1 MVKSPETHDKYG
13 FYWEVLG
20 VPLQTFCLASE
31 RLICMVGILIYR
43 ILHLSLRCDN
53 WYATML

>member
-1 MVKSPETHDKYG
+1 MTDKYIFTG
-13 FYWEVLG
+13 GLWEVLV
-20 VPLQTFCLASE
+20 VPLQTFYLASE

-43 ILHLSLRCDN
+43 ILHLSLECGR